1 MNDTMNE
8 FLNQKRRAENDGI
21 RTVQALLRTEEEN
34 RKRIYVLTHQ
44 LNDDLGVRQV
54 DLAKHFGVSQSAI
67 RKWVAQGRKLSTE
80 TPATNDFVPQLFNA
94 AQTTN
99 ATTSSHARHD

>member
-1 MNDTMNE
+1 MNDNMNT
-8 FLNQKRRAENDGI
+8 FLEQKKRAETDGI

-44 LNDDLGVRQV
+44 LNDDFGVRQV

-67 RKWVAQGRKLSTE
+67 RKWVAQGRQLAQE